1 VDGSDPL
8 TPVERLFMEAG
19 YSRTLYMAWRLS
31 ILSSLKT
38 MSRMA
43 RLASG
48 WPSDAL
54 DEEAEELKLAKGW
67 LEGEARR
74 AAAAR
79 EKRAAEEET
88 SRSRDGTGPVF
99 GPLMTTSE
107 AKELIQQEIEAGKPV
122 TLPAFEKA
130 LRQAAK
136 KARSNPEDLPVQL
149 GGQHKDWQLVE
160 LGPESGGHGKGH
172 RLRRRVTHTATGG
185 NRGL

>member
-48 WPSDAL
+48 WPSDAI

-88 SRSRDGTGPVF
+88 SRSRDGTDAVF
-99 GPLMTTSE
+99 GPVMTTSE
-107 AKELIQQEIEAGKPV
+107 AKELIQQEIEGGRPV
-122 TLPAFEKA
+122 SLKAFENA
-130 LRQAAK
+130 LRRAAK
-136 KARSNPEDLPVQL
+136 TARDTPEDLPLQL

>member
-43 RLASG
+43 RLA
-48 WPSDAL
+48 
-54 DEEAEELKLAKGW
+54 KGW

-88 SRSRDGTGPVF
+88 SRSPDDTGPVF
-99 GPLMTTSE
+99 GPVMTTSE
-107 AKELIQQEIEAGKPV
+107 AKELIQQEIEGGRPV
-122 TLPAFEKA
+122 SLKAFENA
-130 LRQAAK
+130 LRGAA
-136 KARSNPEDLPVQL
+136 APAGRSTQGPAAGGSGRRWPWGHCGATRAEEASRQL
-149 GGQHKDWQLVE
+149 F
-160 LGPESGGHGKGH
+160 
-172 RLRRRVTHTATGG
+172 
-185 NRGL
+185 

>member
-74 AAAAR
+74 AAAAK
-79 EKRAAEEET
+79 EKRAAEEQT
-88 SRSRDGTGPVF
+88 SRSRDGTDAVF
-99 GPLMTTSE
+99 GPVMTTSE
-107 AKELIQQEIEAGKPV
+107 AKELIQQEIEGGRPV
-122 TLPAFEKA
+122 SLKAFENA
-130 LRQAAK
+130 LRGAA
-136 KARSNPEDLPVQL
+136 APAGRSTQGPAA
-149 GGQHKDWQLVE
+149 GG
-160 LGPESGGHGKGH
+160 SGRRWPWGHCG
-172 RLRRRVTHTATGG
+172 ATRAGAAS
-185 NRGL
+185 RPPF

>member
-1 VDGSDPL
+1 
-8 TPVERLFMEAG
+8 MEAG

-48 WPSDAL
+48 WPSDAI

-122 TLPAFEKA
+122 TLPAFE
-130 LRQAAK
+130 
-136 KARSNPEDLPVQL
+136 

>member
-1 VDGSDPL
+1 
-8 TPVERLFMEAG
+8 MEAG

-38 MSRMA
+38 ISRMA
-43 RLASG
+43 RRASG
-48 WPSDAL
+48 WPSEAF

-67 LEGEARR
+67 LEGEARG

-79 EKRAAEEET
+79 EKRTAEEQT
-88 SRSRDGTGPVF
+88 SKNRDGTGPVY

-107 AKELIQQEIEAGKPV
+107 AKELIQQEIEAGRPV

-130 LRQAAK
+130 LRRAAK
-136 KARSNPEDLPVQL
+136 TARDTPEDLPLQL

-172 RLRRRVTHTATGG
+172 RLRRRLTNTVAGG
-185 NRGL
+185 SPGL

>member
-31 ILSSLKT
+31 ILPSLKT

-48 WPSDAL
+48 WPSDAI

-79 EKRAAEEET
+79 EKGAAEEES

-99 GPLMTTSE
+99 GPVMTTSE
-107 AKELIQQEIEAGKPV
+107 AKVLIQQEIEGGRPTQGLAAGGAGTGIRWARKGAPTAKTGHPHCHWWQPRVV
-122 TLPAFEKA
+122 TPYM
-130 LRQAAK
+130 AA
-136 KARSNPEDLPVQL
+136 SL
-149 GGQHKDWQLVE
+149 
-160 LGPESGGHGKGH
+160 
-172 RLRRRVTHTATGG
+172 T
-185 NRGL
+185 

>member
-1 VDGSDPL
+1 
-8 TPVERLFMEAG
+8 MEAG

-48 WPSDAL
+48 WPSDAI

-79 EKRAAEEET
+79 KKKAAEEQT
-88 SRSRDGTGPVF
+88 SGSRDGTGQIF

-122 TLPAFEKA
+122 TLKAFENA
-130 LRQAAK
+130 LRQASK
-136 KARSNPEDLPVQL
+136 KARGNPEELPLHL

-172 RLRRRVTHTATGG
+172 RLRRRQPHTTGSG
-185 NRGL
+185 KSGL

>member
-1 VDGSDPL
+1 
-8 TPVERLFMEAG
+8 MEAG

-48 WPSDAL
+48 WPSDAI

-79 EKRAAEEET
+79 KKKAAEEQT
-88 SRSRDGTGPVF
+88 SGSRDGTGQIF

-107 AKELIQQEIEAGKPV
+107 AKELIQQEIEGGRPV
-122 TLPAFEKA
+122 SLKAFENA
-130 LRQAAK
+130 LRRAAK
-136 KARSNPEDLPVQL
+136 TARDTPEDLPLQL